1 MLPPFHSFFR
11 TPSVHYPCELPHYPI
26 PFRLV
31 LDLPLISAVLFRHW
45 EQLDT
50 LKDLIGRLE
59 LFITHSKHCHR
70 ICKDE
75 NDTIEV
81 AEVEGLYTDHEEADT
96 RLLLHAKH
104 ASINYSDIVVR
115 SPDTDV
121 FILMLGHTS
130 SIDANLYLDT
140 GAGNYRRVID
150 INKIQESVG
159 ANVSSALIGFHAF
172 TGICIFLLDTELI
185 KRLEFPKRVEN
196 CLSCI
201 QSFDCT

>member
-1 MLPPFHSFFR
+1 MNLLSGEFFR
-11 TPSVHYPCELPHYPI
+11 NCKLLTQT
-26 PFRLV
+26 RLV
-31 LDLPLISAVLFRHW
+31 LDLQLISAVLFRHW

-59 LFITHSKHCHR
+59 LYITHCKHCQR
-70 ICKDE
+70 IWKSE
-75 NDTIEV
+75 SDTIEV
-81 AEVEGLYTDHEEADT
+81 AEVEGLYTDHEEEADT

-104 ASINYSDIVVR
+104 ASINYNDIVIR

-121 FILMLGHTS
+121 FILMLGQKS

-159 ANVSSALIGFHAF
+159 TTVSSALIGFHPF
-172 TGICIFLLDTELI
+172 TGISIFLLYTELI
-185 KRLEFPKRVEN
+185 KRHGLPKKRRKLRFVSTV
-196 CLSCI
+196 L
-201 QSFDCT
+201 